1 MGSLGTARTRS
12 ADSSM
17 VAAAT
22 ASRAAGGLLPA
33 PAGAACPWLSRGGAF
48 SARGTGSEGSGR
60 VSSRCLGAALL
71 PRTRGAAAP
80 LVGEPGAGCPKTQR
94 QGLFL
99 PLVARAKELSPFSDR
114 SCATRLAT
122 VLHALISGCLESL
135 AMRRAPAVQND
146 HKEGSAG
153 THISDSNT
161 TAAKKRVQRALDTQK
176 AAITAQC
183 TRLQQKCVA

>member
-1 MGSLGTARTRS
+1 MVRASFRWMRRVTGVWCLARRVDGVCSRLLLG
-12 ADSSM
+12 
-17 VAAAT
+17 
-22 ASRAAGGLLPA
+22 LPVL
-33 PAGAACPWLSRGGAF
+33 GCPELEAF
-48 SARGTGSEGSGR
+48 SARGTGSEGSGWA
-60 VSSRCLGAALL
+60 SSRCLGAAFSLVREAQRHLGRRAWRWL
-71 PRTRGAAAP
+71 PQNSKAWFSP
-80 LVGEPGAGCPKTQR
+80 
-94 QGLFL
+94 
-99 PLVARAKELSPFSDR
+99 PLVARAQELSPFSDR